1 MRRAFRILG
10 YVGLSLV
17 GVVLV
22 GYAVLFAV
30 SEVKLRRTYA
40 VTPHTVAIP
49 HDSASIAEG
58 GRLAQIHGCT
68 TCHGAMAQGNILVE
82 HWLVGRLEAPNLTK
96 AMRKY
101 SDAQLEDIIRQ
112 GVRPNGKTVMEMPSG
127 MFAALT
133 DEDLG
138 AIISYLRSLPVQEG
152 HTRGVQFG
160 TLAHVLFALGR
171 LVPAAEEARRAAQL
185 TKSYPAPND
194 PNWTGAYLARTVCT
208 ECHGLD
214 LRGDPSGKPPDL
226 KIAGSYSLDAFNHLM
241 RTGKAPGER
250 EIGLMSRVARGRF
263 SHFTDT
269 EIASLHRYLVAR
281 SRQSRAQR

>member
-1 MRRAFRILG
+1 MRRVFRILG

-17 GVVLV
+17 AVALV
-22 GYAVLFAV
+22 AYAVLFAM
-30 SEVKLRRTYA
+30 SEVKLRRTYS
-40 VTPHTVAIP
+40 VIPHPIRLP

-58 GRLAQIHGCT
+58 GRLARIHGCT

-96 AMRKY
+96 AVRKY
-101 SDAQLEDIIRQ
+101 SDAQLEGIIRQ
-112 GVRPNGKTVMEMPSG
+112 GVRPNGNSVMEMPSG

-138 AIISYLRSLPVQEG
+138 AIISHLRSLPVREG

-171 LVPAAEEARRAAQL
+171 LVPAAEEAQRASQL
-185 TKSYPAPND
+185 TKNYPAPND
-194 PNWTGAYLARTVCT
+194 ANWTGAYLARTACT

-263 SHFTDT
+263 SHFTDA

-281 SRQSRAQR
+281 ARH